1 MITILAIT
9 ILMAA
14 LLIVG
19 VIIAGCWW
27 LILPLALDVMVI
39 YWIIKKIRRK

>member
-14 LLIVG
+14 LLIIG
-19 VIIAGCWW
+19 IIIAGCWW
-27 LILPLALDVMVI
+27 MLLPLALDVMVI
-39 YWIIKKIRRK
+39 YCLVKKIRRK